1 MWKVAGLWSAPAQSQ
16 GSLQFLCASVAS
28 SCLSMS
34 AHTTATAP
42 GVRPVIIPPMIELIC
57 IDVDGTL
64 VGSSG
69 EVAESIWLACERMRA
84 RGVRLAICSG
94 RPAFGRTSQYA
105 ARLDGDGWHVFQN
118 GASVVHLPGGNT
130 RSRPLDPSL
139 VRPLI
144 ERSRAT
150 GRPLEL
156 YGDAEHGVEM
166 DVPRSREHAKLL
178 GIPFVRR
185 DLHTFPAPV
194 VRAQWLLAH
203 AEVDAV
209 LAEPH
214 EGLCL
219 SHSLSPV
226 MPDTSFI
233 NVTPEGVDK
242 GDAVRAVAGEYRVP
256 LERVMMVGDGAN
268 DVSVLRIVGAPVAM
282 GNAEPA
288 ARDAA
293 RYHVG
298 HVDDGGLMQALDLAL
313 TL

>member
-1 MWKVAGLWSAPAQSQ
+1 
-16 GSLQFLCASVAS
+16 
-28 SCLSMS
+28 
-34 AHTTATAP
+34 
-42 GVRPVIIPPMIELIC
+42 MIQLIC
-57 IDVDGTL
+57 IDVDGTM

-69 EVAESIWLACERMRA
+69 GVADETWSALARTRA

-94 RPAFGRTSQYA
+94 RPAFGKTRGYA
-105 ARLDGDGWHVFQN
+105 RRLDPDGWHIFQN

-130 RSRPLDPSL
+130 RSRPLTPAA
-139 VRPLI
+139 VRALI
-144 ERSRAT
+144 ERARAT

-156 YGDAEHGVEM
+156 YGDAEHAVEM
-166 DVPRSREHAKLL
+166 DVPRAHDHAKLL

-185 DLHTFPAPV
+185 DLLTFAAPV

-203 AEVDAV
+203 DEVDAV

-214 EGLCL
+214 DGLTL

-226 MPDTSFI
+226 MPDTSFL

-242 GDAVRAVAGEYRVP
+242 GEAVRAVAHEYGMP
-256 LERVMMVGDGAN
+256 LKRVMMVGDGAN
-268 DVSVLRIVGAPVAM
+268 DVPAMQIVGAAVAM
-282 GNAEPA
+282 GNGERA
-288 ARDAA
+288 AREAA

-298 HVDDGGLMQALDLAL
+298 DVDRGGLVEALELAL

>member
-1 MWKVAGLWSAPAQSQ
+1 
-16 GSLQFLCASVAS
+16 
-28 SCLSMS
+28 
-34 AHTTATAP
+34 
-42 GVRPVIIPPMIELIC
+42 MIDLIC

-69 EVAESIWLACERMRA
+69 EVEESTWVACERMRA

-94 RPAFGRTSQYA
+94 RPAFGLTSRFA
-105 ARLDGDGWHVFQN
+105 ARLDPHGWHVFQN

-130 RSRPLDPSL
+130 RSRPLAPSL

-144 ERSRAT
+144 ERARAT

-166 DVPRSREHAKLL
+166 DVPRAREHARLL

-185 DLHTFPAPV
+185 DLFTFPAPI
-194 VRAQWLLAH
+194 VRAQWLLPH
-203 AEVDAV
+203 DEVDVV
-209 LAEPH
+209 LSEPH
-214 EGLCL
+214 EGLTL

-242 GDAVRAVAGEYRVP
+242 GDAVKDGQPLAELEVP
-256 LERVMMVGDGAN
+256 ELLADAKRYEADVKVG
-268 DVSVLRIVGAPVAM
+268 
-282 GNAEPA
+282 
-288 ARDAA
+288 
-293 RYHVG
+293 
-298 HVDDGGLMQALDLAL
+298 
-313 TL
+313 